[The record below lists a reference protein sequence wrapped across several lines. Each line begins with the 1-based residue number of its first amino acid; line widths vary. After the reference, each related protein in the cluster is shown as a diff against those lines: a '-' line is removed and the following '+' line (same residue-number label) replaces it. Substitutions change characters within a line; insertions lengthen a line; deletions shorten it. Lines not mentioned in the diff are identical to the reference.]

1 LPTLAGP
8 YLRTLARCIRTG
20 SFTITDG
27 KLLVLLAL
35 HLVLTG
41 LPGVAVVL
49 FAMRRGLT
57 RVPLLVVLGLA
68 GSGLVGLLGF
78 WTAYAGVEIGQT
90 FAFFAVFGSI
100 LLAGLSVWGGNLDRR
115 ILVRLAEPLALWMLG
130 AAFLLFLGFLHGGT
144 LEPLVTAQSRF
155 SHPLPTDAEIP
166 NFFIGWFAAH
176 GHAGTVPVF
185 PGEWMSSDRPPLQ
198 VGYGLY
204 QHPFHNDQTGLD
216 YEVLGVALQ
225 QLWIVGLWAVLD
237 AAGLGRRT
245 RALTMVA
252 VLVSGLA
259 IVNGFFVWPKML
271 SAAFLLAAA
280 ALVLTPLWSEVRRSL
295 WGAALV
301 AGLCGLALMGHGS
314 SVFGVIPL
322 VIVAAWRGLP
332 HWRWIGVAI
341 LAGILVMAPWSAYQ
355 KWGDPPGNRLTKW
368 TLAADPGGDDLST
381 GAAVRKAYSEAG
393 LGGTITNKWENFE
406 VMLGAVG
413 AQERVEN
420 AIDGDNLATTVAEL
434 RELFFF
440 FLLPSFS
447 LLLLGP
453 LAMLFGFRRRDRD
466 GPEWGF
472 ALRCFAVLVVG
483 AFFWGLIVFGTPV
496 DGTALH
502 IFSFAVPVLAM
513 AGAIAGLRSVLPRF
527 ATGWVVL
534 YAVLSLILYVPALAP
549 LPGTSYSALA
559 ALLAALA
566 LAGFV
571 AIAVGGSRLFEL
583 LPRLTRAGAAGGAS
597 S

>member
-1 LPTLAGP
+1 M
-8 YLRTLARCIRTG
+8 
-20 SFTITDG
+20 
-27 KLLVLLAL
+27 
-35 HLVLTG
+35 
-41 LPGVAVVL
+41 AVVL

-68 GSGLVGLLGF
+68 GSGVVGLLAF
-78 WTAYAGVEIGQT
+78 WAAYAGVEIGET
-90 FAFFAVFGSI
+90 FAFFVVFGSF
-100 LLAGLSVWGGNLDRR
+100 LLAGLSLWGGNLDRR
-115 ILVRLAEPLALWMLG
+115 LLTRLAEPLALWMLG
-130 AAFLLFLGFLHGGT
+130 AAFLLFLGFVHGGSA
-144 LEPLVTAQSRF
+144 EPLVMATTRF
-155 SHPLPTDAEIP
+155 SHTLPTDAEIP
-166 NFFIGWFAAH
+166 NFFIDWFAAH
-176 GHAGTVPVF
+176 GHAGTVPLF
-185 PGEWMSSDRPPLQ
+185 PGEWMFSDRPPLQ

-204 QHPFHNDQTGLD
+204 QHPFYNDQTGLN
-216 YEVLGVALQ
+216 YEVLGVVLQ

-280 ALVLTPLWSEVRRSL
+280 ALVLTPLWSEVRKSF

-301 AGLCGLALMGHGS
+301 AGLCALALMGHGS

-332 HWRWIGVAI
+332 SWRWIGVAL
-341 LAGILVMAPWSAYQ
+341 LAGIIVMAPWSAYQ

-368 TLAADPGGDDLST
+368 TLAADLGGDDLST
-381 GAAVRKAYSEAG
+381 GAAIRRAYSEAG
-393 LGGTITNKWENFE
+393 FSGTITNKWQNYE
-406 VMLGAVG
+406 VMLGVLG
-413 AQERVEN
+413 APERVEK
-420 AIDGDNLATTVAEL
+420 AFTGDDLGTTVAQL
-434 RELFFF
+434 RELIFF
-440 FLLPSFS
+440 FLLPSFT
-447 LLLLGP
+447 LLLLAP
-453 LAMLFGFRRRDRD
+453 LAMLVRHRRRDRA

-483 AFFWGLIVFGTPV
+483 ALFWGLLVFGTAS
-496 DGTALH
+496 DGTALQ
-502 IFSFAVPVLAM
+502 IFSFAVPALAM

-527 ATGWVVL
+527 ATGWVAL
-534 YAVLSLILYVPALAP
+534 YAVLSLILYVPALTP
-549 LPGTSYSALA
+549 LPGTSYSFLA

-566 LAGFV
+566 LTGYV
-571 AIAVGGSRLFEL
+571 AIAAGGSRLFEL

-597 S
+597 N